1 MDEQSGG
8 CCTVNSGGSSQ
19 EFLISGFGSSDG
31 HSKEILGDVGR
42 GTDDGRGGRD
52 EGESFRKGGDL
63 NRSRDGSCCC

>member
-31 HSKEILGDVGR
+31 HSKEILGTWGVAPTMGAEVVTR
-42 GTDDGRGGRD
+42 EKASEK
-52 EGESFRKGGDL
+52 EGI
-63 NRSRDGSCCC
+63 